1 LSKKKGRTL
10 RIITILTVL
19 VLILE
24 ALMWPATSSAG
35 VFGAAGFSPDEERAL
50 GKKFLLMVESRL
62 PLITD
67 PDVVS
72 YVEKLGR
79 KILAQAGPQFF
90 DYKFYVIRD
99 EALNAFAAP
108 SGLVF
113 VHSGML
119 EAMDNESELA
129 GILAHEVAHVVARHI
144 ARRIERT
151 QKLSLITMV
160 GVLAGVFLGGGGK
173 AAEAVAS
180 GALAATSTLSLKY
193 SREDEEEADRM
204 AFKWVQ
210 GAGYDVRGMI
220 STFKKIRRY
229 SFLGSPTIPSYMT
242 THPALEE
249 RIGYLE
255 DLILAR
261 PTPVVKGDTAE
272 LRRCQVRL
280 SLAMKSP
287 ALLREKWEAELKK
300 NPEDSYRYYGIALTY
315 QAERQYG
322 QANSYLDR
330 AASLGISRSVLQ
342 GERGIN
348 AFAEGRLSEALVLL
362 KQSVEDDPAVARF
375 RLYLARTYKE
385 LGQVE
390 EAMRS
395 LERIEQ
401 DFPDYAE
408 PYYHLGLIYGGR
420 KEAGLA
426 QYNLGMYYKLTG
438 EHQSAVTHLKQALQD
453 KTLSPGKRK
462 DIQGILED
470 MKENLT

>member
-1 LSKKKGRTL
+1 
-10 RIITILTVL
+10 
-19 VLILE
+19 
-24 ALMWPATSSAG
+24 MWPATSSAG

-160 GVLAGVFLGGGGK
+160 GVLAGVFLGGGK

-261 PTPVVKGDTAE
+261 PTPVVKGDPAE

-280 SLAMKSP
+280 SLAMESP
-287 ALLREKWEAELKK
+287 ARLREKWEAELKK
-300 NPEDSYRYYGIALTY
+300 NPGDPYLYYGIALTY
-315 QAERQYG
+315 QAEKQYG
-322 QANSYLDR
+322 QANSYLDQ
-330 AASLGISRSVLQ
+330 AASLGVSGFVLQ

-348 AFAEGRLSEALVLL
+348 AFAEGKLSEALVLL
-362 KQSVEDDPAVARF
+362 KQSVKDDSAVARF

-390 EAMRS
+390 EAVRS

-453 KTLSPGKRK
+453 KALSPGKRK

-470 MKENLT
+470 MKDVPQ

>member
-1 LSKKKGRTL
+1 M

-160 GVLAGVFLGGGGK
+160 GVLAGVFLGGGK

-261 PTPVVKGDTAE
+261 PTPVVKGDPAE

-280 SLAMKSP
+280 SLAMESP
-287 ALLREKWEAELKK
+287 ARLREKWEAELKK
-300 NPEDSYRYYGIALTY
+300 NPGDPYLYYGIALTY
-315 QAERQYG
+315 QAEKQYG
-322 QANSYLDR
+322 QANSYLDQ
-330 AASLGISRSVLQ
+330 AASLGVSGSVLQ

-348 AFAEGRLSEALVLL
+348 AFAEGKLSEALVLL
-362 KQSVEDDPAVARF
+362 KQSVKDDSAVARF

-390 EAMRS
+390 EAVRS

-408 PYYHLGLIYGGR
+408 PYYHLSLIYGGR

-453 KTLSPGKRK
+453 KALSPGKRK

-470 MKENLT
+470 MKDVPQ

>member
-1 LSKKKGRTL
+1 M

-160 GVLAGVFLGGGGK
+160 GVLAGVFLGGGK

-261 PTPVVKGDTAE
+261 PTPVVKGDPAE

-280 SLAMKSP
+280 SLAMESP
-287 ALLREKWEAELKK
+287 ARLREKWEAELKK
-300 NPEDSYRYYGIALTY
+300 NPGDPYLYYGIALTY
-315 QAERQYG
+315 QAEKQYG
-322 QANSYLDR
+322 QANSYLDQ
-330 AASLGISRSVLQ
+330 AASLGVSVSVLQ

-348 AFAEGRLSEALVLL
+348 AFAEGKLSEALVLL
-362 KQSVEDDPAVARF
+362 KQSVKDDSAVARF

-390 EAMRS
+390 EAVRS

-453 KTLSPGKRK
+453 KALSPGKRK

-470 MKENLT
+470 MKDVPQ

>member
-1 LSKKKGRTL
+1 M
-10 RIITILTVL
+10 RIITIVTVV

-24 ALMWPATSSAG
+24 SLMYGPPKADAG
-35 VFGAAGFSPDEERAL
+35 VFDAASFSPDEERAL

-62 PLITD
+62 PLISD

-72 YVEKLGR
+72 YVERVGR

-144 ARRIERT
+144 ARRIERM
-151 QKLSLITMV
+151 QKLSLITMA

-180 GALAATSTLSLKY
+180 GALATTSTLSLKY

-229 SFLGSPTIPSYMT
+229 RFLGSPTIPSYMT

-261 PTPVVKGDTAE
+261 PTPVVKEETAE
-272 LRRCQVRL
+272 LRCCQVYL

-287 ALLREKWEAELKK
+287 AQLREKWEAELRK
-300 NPEDSYRYYGIALTY
+300 NPEDPYLYYGIALTY
-315 QAERQYG
+315 HAERQYG

-330 AASLGISRSVLQ
+330 AASLGVSRSLLQ

-348 AFAEGRLSEALVLL
+348 AFGEGRLSEALILL
-362 KQSVEDDPAVARF
+362 KQAVEDDPDVARF

-390 EAMRS
+390 EAVRS
-395 LERIEQ
+395 LERIKQ

-420 KEAGLA
+420 KETGLA

-438 EHQSAVTHLKQALQD
+438 EHRSAVTHLKQALQD
-453 KTLSPGKRK
+453 KALSPGKRK
-462 DIQGILED
+462 EIQEILDD

>member
-1 LSKKKGRTL
+1 M

-160 GVLAGVFLGGGGK
+160 GVLAGVFLGGGK

-261 PTPVVKGDTAE
+261 PTPVVKGDPAE

-280 SLAMKSP
+280 SLAMESP
-287 ALLREKWEAELKK
+287 ARLREKWEAELKK
-300 NPEDSYRYYGIALTY
+300 NPGDPYLYYGIALTY
-315 QAERQYG
+315 QAEKQYG
-322 QANSYLDR
+322 QANSYLDQ
-330 AASLGISRSVLQ
+330 AASLGVSGFVLQ

-348 AFAEGRLSEALVLL
+348 AFAEGKLSEALVLL
-362 KQSVEDDPAVARF
+362 KQSVKDDSAVARF

-390 EAMRS
+390 EAVRS

-453 KTLSPGKRK
+453 KALSPGKRK

-470 MKENLT
+470 MKDVPQ